1 MAHIIHTENLSRRF
15 GDIIA
20 VNNVS
25 LEVEEG
31 EIFGLLGP
39 NGAGKTTF
47 IKMLTTLLRPTSGN
61 ATVCGFSI
69 LTQRERVRE
78 NIGLVF
84 QEPSLDIE
92 LTARENLDFHARMYG
107 MEKNLREERI
117 SRVLNLVDLEDRADD
132 IVKTFSGGMQR
143 RLEIARGIM
152 HHPKVL
158 FLDEPTLG
166 LDAQTRRK
174 IWDYIIS
181 MNREEG
187 VTIILTTHYMEEA
200 DHLCDRVAIIDNG
213 NIRAVDTPE
222 RLKDRIGGEVLYLE
236 LGNGV
241 EEYLEKLKLA
251 GFGKT
256 FTRDGGIYI
265 HTHEIE
271 RKIPDILKLA
281 FDSGYEVKEIRIR
294 KPTLEDVF
302 IKLTGYRELSGS
314 RKDRIVR
321 IITSRRLK

>member
-1 MAHIIHTENLSRRF
+1 MVPIIRTENISRRF

-20 VNNVS
+20 VNSVS

-47 IKMLTTLLRPTSGN
+47 IKMLTTLLKPTSGT

-69 LTQRERVRE
+69 LNQRERVRE

-107 MEKNLREERI
+107 MEKSLREERI
-117 SRVLNLVDLEDRADD
+117 SRVLSLVDLDDRADD

-152 HHPKVL
+152 HHPRVL

-174 IWDYIIS
+174 IWDYITA

-200 DHLCDRVAIIDNG
+200 DHLCDRVAIIDEG
-213 NIRAVDTPE
+213 VIRAIDSPE
-222 RLKDRIGGEVLYLE
+222 RLKKGIGGDVLYLE
-236 LGNGV
+236 VSNGIK
-241 EEYLEKLKLA
+241 EYLEKLRMYGYDDLYIQ
-251 GFGKT
+251 
-256 FTRDGGIYI
+256 DGGVYI
-265 HTHEIE
+265 HTTEVE
-271 RKIPDILKLA
+271 KKIPEILRLA
-281 FDSGYEVKEIRIR
+281 FESGYEVKEIRIR
-294 KPTLEDVF
+294 RPTLEDVF
-302 IKLTGYRELSGS
+302 IKLTGYREVSGGK
-314 RKDRIVR
+314 KDRIVR